1 MSCLRSHPV
10 KVGVRVKHAYR
21 SLRFSLYA
29 FSQRRT
35 EATFAASIVLV
46 RARFGG
52 DPSRVNRI
60 VPQDSCDDAELK
72 AFAVH
77 INRAP
82 PQAWPGYGIYLGNGL
97 VITAA
102 HVPANVAQT
111 KPHVIIGGE
120 DLPAALVKQGSDEID
135 LTLVSVDATKLP
147 VRLQMLA
154 DAAL

>member
-1 MSCLRSHPV
+1 MRQALFLF
-10 KVGVRVKHAYR
+10 GLA
-21 SLRFSLYA
+21 LA
-29 FSQRRT
+29 
-35 EATFAASIVLV
+35 ATLLGSTAS
-46 RARFGG
+46 
-52 DPSRVNRI
+52 S
-60 VPQDSCDDAELK
+60 PQDSSDDAELK

-147 VRLQMLA
+147 VRLQMRRMPLCERPSYC
-154 DAAL
+154 